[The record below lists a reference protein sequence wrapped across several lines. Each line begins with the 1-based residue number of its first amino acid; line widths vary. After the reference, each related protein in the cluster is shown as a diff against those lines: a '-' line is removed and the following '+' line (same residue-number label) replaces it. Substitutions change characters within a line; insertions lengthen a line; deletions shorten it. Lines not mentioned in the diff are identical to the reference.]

1 MALRSLPPL
10 KTFQSESFLLI
21 CPRFCTQ
28 KQEGGKDPQSPY
40 CSTKPR
46 KLPDDNATH
55 AERLHSAKGDGHY
68 LVLFFQQ
75 PVHRAWSH
83 FHVTGEEAEGQEI
96 VLVPDHTARS

>member
-10 KTFQSESFLLI
+10 KTFQSESALCSSVQDFAH
-21 CPRFCTQ
+21 RGRKVDETS
-28 KQEGGKDPQSPY
+28 QSTY

-83 FHVTGEEAEGQEI
+83 FHVTGEETEGRRNCAC
-96 VLVPDHTARS
+96 PRSHS